1 MPTQVSAQ
9 VAPWAELD
17 RQILLRLAH
26 GLLDIL
32 LGILLV
38 PIFISF
44 SSDMTLFIFDSS
56 WGKKYDLQQFWKSH
70 GNHFYDDQ

>member
-56 WGKKYDLQQFWKSH
+56 
-70 GNHFYDDQ
+70 